1 LALLFLAGAGEEKV
15 LAIVDTQGATPGLM
29 RFLGSWTVRFL
40 KNPFEVLTEIYRMIR
55 TTEVSA

>member
-1 LALLFLAGAGEEKV
+1 
-15 LAIVDTQGATPGLM
+15 M
-29 RFLGSWTVRFL
+29 RTGGWLVRFL